1 MGGITINECERS
13 YEWSCEKYLKW
24 SGEWSC
30 QKYLKWSGEWSC
42 QKYLKWSGERSRE
55 RSGEWS
61 CETLLDFLQCRS
73 WSFTIFEY
81 NINISTLVY
90 VSFNGICY
98 NNRVG
103 WNGVRPIAIYDD
115 SFVWLFIL

>member
-1 MGGITINECERS
+1 VKGLVNGLVNGPVNG
-13 YEWSCEKYLKW
+13 LVNGLVKW
-24 SGEWSC
+24 SGEWS
-30 QKYLKWSGEWSC
+30 S
-42 QKYLKWSGERSRE
+42 
-55 RSGEWS
+55 
-61 CETLLDFLQCRS
+61 ETLLDFLQCRS

-115 SFVWLFIL
+115 SFVWLFILRR

>member
-1 MGGITINECERS
+1 MNGPVKG
-13 YEWSCEKYLKW
+13 LVKW
-24 SGEWSC
+24 SGEP
-30 QKYLKWSGEWSC
+30 
-42 QKYLKWSGERSRE
+42 
-55 RSGEWS
+55 
-61 CETLLDFLQCRS
+61 LLHFVHYRS

-98 NNRVG
+98 NNRAG

-115 SFVWLFIL
+115 SFVRLFILRR

>member
-1 MGGITINECERS
+1 MGGITINEREWS
-13 YEWSCEKYLKW
+13 YEWS
-24 SGEWSC
+24 GERSR
-30 QKYLKWSGEWSC
+30 
-42 QKYLKWSGERSRE
+42 ERSRE

-103 WNGVRPIAIYDD
+103 WNGVRSIAIYDD
-115 SFVWLFIL
+115 SFVRLFILRH

>member
-13 YEWSCEKYLKW
+13 YEWSREKYLKW
-24 SGEWSC
+24 SREWSSEWSR
-30 QKYLKWSGEWSC
+30 QKYLKWSGEWS
-42 QKYLKWSGERSRE
+42 
-55 RSGEWS
+55 GEWS
-61 CETLLDFLQCRS
+61 CETLLHFIQCRS

-115 SFVWLFIL
+115 SFVWLFILRR